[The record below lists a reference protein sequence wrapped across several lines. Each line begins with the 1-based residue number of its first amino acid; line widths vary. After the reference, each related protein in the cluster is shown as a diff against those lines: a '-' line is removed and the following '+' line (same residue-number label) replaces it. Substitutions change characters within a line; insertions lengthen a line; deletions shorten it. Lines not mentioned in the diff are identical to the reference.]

1 MQNYLLD
8 WDIQIT
14 EIKKGAEFATQG
26 FDIYIFE
33 HMMPT
38 SLPTDGIVLLADP
51 ETVPSGA
58 GFLLESIR
66 DISCRMQALESQF
79 SIQSDDD
86 LIEACIYEMEAL
98 RAQYRF
104 LLRRARE
111 AGITGV
117 SAVPLWGE

>member
-1 MQNYLLD
+1 MGTSFKNLILRPQV
-8 WDIQIT
+8 
-14 EIKKGAEFATQG
+14 AE
-26 FDIYIFE
+26 
-33 HMMPT
+33 HP
-38 SLPTDGIVLLADP
+38 
-51 ETVPSGA
+51 
-58 GFLLESIR
+58 LLESIR